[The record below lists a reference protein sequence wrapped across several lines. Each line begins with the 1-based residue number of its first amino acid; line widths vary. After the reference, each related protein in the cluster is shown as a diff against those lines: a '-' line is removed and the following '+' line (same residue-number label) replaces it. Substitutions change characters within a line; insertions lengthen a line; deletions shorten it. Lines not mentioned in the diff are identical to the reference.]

1 MRNLFPLT
9 AAFSSG
15 LLTATGAVTTYD
27 TTVTIQFAIAGKMG
41 TARAAVTEG
50 TGLLVDGNG
59 RTLTTLVGTATGGQ
73 GCVLVWCL
81 TAAGTVKLFQGP
93 IRTLDAAGVFL
104 TAPDFPAINLDT
116 YCPFAYQV
124 LKHTAQASTITIGT
138 SNWNASG
145 FTNVIKN
152 VSQLPARPQIS

>member
-27 TTVTIQFAIAGKMG
+27 TTVTIQSSIAGKMN
-41 TARAAVTEG
+41 ASRAAVTTG
-50 TGLLVDGNG
+50 TTPTVDGNG
-59 RTLTTLVGTATGGQ
+59 VTLKTLVGTATTGQ

-81 TAAGTVKLFQGP
+81 IADATVKLFQGP
-93 IRTLDAAGVFL
+93 IRALDAAGVF
-104 TAPDFPAINLDT
+104 THAPDFPDINLDT
-116 YCPFAYQV
+116 HVPFAYQV

-145 FTNVIKN
+145 FTNAIVN